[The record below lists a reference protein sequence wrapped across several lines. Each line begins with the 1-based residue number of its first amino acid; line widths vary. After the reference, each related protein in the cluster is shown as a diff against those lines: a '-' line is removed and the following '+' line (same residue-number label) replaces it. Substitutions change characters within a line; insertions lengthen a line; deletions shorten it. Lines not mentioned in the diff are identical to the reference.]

1 MLHADHV
8 RQHSRH
14 TQSPG
19 SLHPNDT
26 GRSSRQT
33 SRSSIRPGLTVPQEG
48 GDRPIL
54 TRVRHG
60 TCDVCTESLYVLIQ
74 NARRPCDSRRVSADF
89 KWKSYG
95 VPWTLGLRLACD
107 DRTMPIFAFSCGL
120 RRVTLRCP
128 YDSTT
133 SYDLRSLYDFV
144 IVCIITNF

>member
-1 MLHADHV
+1 MVGIRYDTKRQEEKEKGVPRAWRDKADWPYPSPHGIPSSRNQGQSDVLHADHV

-33 SRSSIRPGLTVPQEG
+33 SGSSIRPGLTVPQEG

-60 TCDVCTESLYVLIQ
+60 TILVL
-74 NARRPCDSRRVSADF
+74 NERE
-89 KWKSYG
+89 
-95 VPWTLGLRLACD
+95 
-107 DRTMPIFAFSCGL
+107 
-120 RRVTLRCP
+120 
-128 YDSTT
+128 
-133 SYDLRSLYDFV
+133 V
-144 IVCIITNF
+144 I